1 MEKFSQIIPKNRIP
15 VTIPVLPHLFDH
27 QFMGKAVLPAVE
39 AMRILVDSARQY
51 VENIKNADIVD
62 ATFDKFLFLREH
74 EDSIEGF
81 NDIEVLENGLIQ
93 AKLVTRFQSGKSTIT
108 RFIEHVT
115 INLSFSRKPSEE
127 RAFDPGSLLGKNP
140 FEIAPDVIYREL
152 VLFGPAYRNIR
163 EPLFMSRNGAVASV
177 YGGDPIEGDNFRLG
191 SPFTLDAAFHAVC
204 AWGQRYHHM
213 VAFPVGFSERHIH
226 RPTRF
231 GNIYVAL
238 IKPVHSDKK
247 LLVFDIRIED
257 REGNIH
263 ETISGLRMR
272 DISGGRLKPPEWIFD
287 K

>member
-1 MEKFSQIIPKNRIP
+1 MENFSQIIPKNRIP
-15 VTIPVLPHLFDH
+15 ITIPVLPHLFDH

-39 AMRILVDSARQY
+39 AMRILVDSARPY
-51 VENIKNADIVD
+51 VENIENADIVD

-74 EDSIEGF
+74 KDSVEGF

-115 INLSFSRKPSEE
+115 INLSFSLKPVKEI
-127 RAFDPGSLLGKNP
+127 FDPESFWGENS
-140 FEIAPDVIYREL
+140 FEISPDVIYREL
-152 VLFGPAYRNIR
+152 VPFGPAYRNIR

-177 YGGDPIEGDNFRLG
+177 YGGDPIDGNYSCSG
-191 SPFTLDAAFHAVC
+191 SPFALDAAFHAAC

-231 GNIYVAL
+231 GNTYVAL
-238 IKPVHSDKK
+238 IKSLHSDKK
-247 LLVFDIRIED
+247 LLVFDIRICD
-257 REGNIH
+257 REGNLY
-263 ETISGLRMR
+263 EVISGVRMR
-272 DISGGRLKPPEWIFD
+272 DVSGGRLKPPEWILD